1 MMKLVK
7 IGGQLSI
14 KDGTERSMKDIVKYL
29 IDAYRKNNKH
39 L

>member
-14 KDGTERSMKDIVKYL
+14 KDGTERSMEDIVKYL